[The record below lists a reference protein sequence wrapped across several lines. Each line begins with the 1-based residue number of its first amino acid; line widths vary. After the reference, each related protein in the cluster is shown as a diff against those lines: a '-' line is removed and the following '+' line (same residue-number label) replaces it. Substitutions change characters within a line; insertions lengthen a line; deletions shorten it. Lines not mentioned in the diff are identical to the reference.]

1 MGSDILGQMM
11 NLPLQSLLQTATKC
25 HTLLAAMDI
34 PHVII
39 GGLAV
44 CLHGYDRGSRDVDLL
59 VRRGDWERIRS
70 SLESSGYVWNT
81 FRRAYNSPSNVRVD
95 FRFSGEQSSEGDV
108 PLSDPADERLRETIN
123 GLPVLALAELLVTKV
138 RCGFSGQQRGGRW
151 ASRSKKHFDD
161 VVGLIKSND
170 LLR

>member
-1 MGSDILGQMM
+1 MGRMT
-11 NLPLQSLLQTATKC
+11 NLPLQFLLQTATEC
-25 HTLLAAMDI
+25 HTLLAAVDV

-59 VRRGDWERIRS
+59 VRRGDWERICS
-70 SLESSGYVWNT
+70 ALESSGYVWNA
-81 FRRAYNSPSNVRVD
+81 FRRAYYSPSNVRVD
-95 FRFSGEQSSEGDV
+95 FRFSSEHVSKGNV
-108 PLSDPADERLRETIN
+108 PLPDPADERLCETIN

-138 RCGFSGQQRGGRW
+138 LAGFSGQQRGGRW
-151 ASRSKKHFDD
+151 ARRSKKHFDD
-161 VVGLIKSND
+161 VVGLIKCND